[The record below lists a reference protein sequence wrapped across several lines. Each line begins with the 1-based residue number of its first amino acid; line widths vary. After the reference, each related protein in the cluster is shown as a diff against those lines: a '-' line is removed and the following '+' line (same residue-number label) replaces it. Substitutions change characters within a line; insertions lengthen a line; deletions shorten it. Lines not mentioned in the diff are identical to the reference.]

1 MMKKKEIFRKIG
13 VIINEI
19 TEQYQYLSEDSENL
33 NELELELF
41 VANVHFL
48 SDHIAIL
55 QKLKENAVSTEGEIY
70 KKTQITDLL
79 DKQPQ
84 ILKEEI
90 PLGNNFF
97 EIENEPIEQLLDTT
111 KKDGLR
117 QLIDQDS
124 NAKQIASS
132 VEVETHIHTEEP
144 LPKISEEPVTT
155 EVTVLE
161 RTISIPLE
169 HLSVIGTNNH
179 VPTIND
185 ILSEKVSQNTLVS
198 QLSKEPVKEL
208 KSIISLN
215 DKLLF
220 IKDLFKG
227 YSMAYNEAIEF
238 VNRYDSFDDADKF
251 LKGNYADKNNWKEKQ
266 DSVEKFYQI
275 LNRRFAK

>member
-1 MMKKKEIFRKIG
+1 MMNKREIFRKIG
-13 VIINEI
+13 GIINEI

-132 VEVETHIHTEEP
+132 VEVEAHINTEEP

>member
-1 MMKKKEIFRKIG
+1 MMNKKEIFRKIG
-13 VIINEI
+13 GIINEI

-90 PLGNNFF
+90 QLGNNFF

>member
-1 MMKKKEIFRKIG
+1 MMNKREIFRKIG
-13 VIINEI
+13 GIINEI

-90 PLGNNFF
+90 QLGNNFF

-132 VEVETHIHTEEP
+132 VEVETHINTEEP

>member
-1 MMKKKEIFRKIG
+1 MMNKREIFRKIG
-13 VIINEI
+13 GIINEI

-111 KKDGLR
+111 KKDALL

-132 VEVETHIHTEEP
+132 VEVEAHINTAEP